1 MQIKDEYKARNAELV
16 DKNFRLSD
24 ENKRLFS
31 EAILDRDRQITELQQ
46 RYVEAIQ
53 QYNATKE
60 KLEYVLHSPDL
71 QFWSLNISFNLSRR
85 FL

>member
-1 MQIKDEYKARNAELV
+1 MQIKDEYKTRNAELV
-16 DKNFRLSD
+16 DENFRLSD

-46 RYVEAIQ
+46 RYIEAIQ

-60 KLEYVLHSPDL
+60 KLEYVLHSLDL
-71 QFWSLNISFNLSRR
+71 QFWSL
-85 FL
+85 